1 MDTNEKIKDYS
12 DMAFL
17 PLRRTN
23 IFEASK
29 KYKSIEEIPPE
40 KVFPY
45 ILQEYA
51 ELYIDYKDLEEL
63 YNNAKES
70 FEIYINAYNN
80 LSAELNK
87 YKADNDAKT
96 KRIEVLEKELNNYRS
111 NDELIRNLVS
121 NYNRTRI

>member
-1 MDTNEKIKDYS
+1 MYKKLLDELVEVLKDNNLS
-12 DMAFL
+12 
-17 PLRRTN
+17 
-23 IFEASK
+23 
-29 KYKSIEEIPPE
+29 EEILSD
-40 KVFPY
+40 KTVKC
-45 ILQEYA
+45 ILQNYA
-51 ELYIDYKDLEEL
+51 ELYIKYKDLEEL

-87 YKADNDAKT
+87 YKADNDART